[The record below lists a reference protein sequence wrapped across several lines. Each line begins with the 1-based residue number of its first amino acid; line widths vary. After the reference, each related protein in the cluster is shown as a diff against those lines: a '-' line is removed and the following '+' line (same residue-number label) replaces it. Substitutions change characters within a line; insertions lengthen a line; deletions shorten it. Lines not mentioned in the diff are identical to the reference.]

1 LPRCTFSI
9 YCTLLGAPQ
18 QNGSLLPKEVLR
30 RYLVPGYQYCTSCIP
45 VPVNGYGT
53 SYRYSVRY
61 KFIHSTVPGTR
72 LPGIVQY
79 QVQYSTVPVQVCLQF
94 TPAHIAYSMCTKVR
108 TRYSY
113 SFVCVHSNAH
123 CIQYLYS
130 YYFVCSSLP
139 RTLHTVCIP
148 YVLVFFCLQFTP
160 PTHHAHCIER
170 GNERENISPIIH
182 SPLQSV
188 LSRRTQNC
196 DYYVDY

>member
-1 LPRCTFSI
+1 VNVRLPRCTFSI

-79 QVQYSTVPVQVCLQF
+79 QVQYLVQ
-94 TPAHIAYSMCTKVR
+94 YCTC
-108 TRYSY
+108 TGMSA
-113 SFVCVHSNAH
+113 VHSRAH
-123 CIQYLYS
+123 CIQYVYKS
-130 YYFVCSSLP
+130 TYQ
-139 RTLHTVCIP
+139 
-148 YVLVFFCLQFTP
+148 VLVFFCLRSLQRTLHTVFVFVLFCLQFTP
-160 PTHHAHCIER
+160 THIAYSMYTVRTRILLSAVHSSHA
-170 GNERENISPIIH
+170 P
-182 SPLQSV
+182 
-188 LSRRTQNC
+188 RTLHRKGK
-196 DYYVDY
+196 